1 MKQKIKKNK
10 TRYFHYQ
17 KEILN
22 TISEPA
28 SFTDKKH
35 KYVFVN
41 SAFNRLYGK
50 ETDEVIGF
58 TVGELWN
65 SEDYAKKIRPAM
77 EKCMAG
83 KPMFILYEGK
93 IPNDENKILEMNF
106 YPHRNGNG
114 EIDGV
119 ISTAKDVTEHKKA
132 ERALKDSE
140 ARLKDLN
147 ATKDKLFSIIG
158 HDLKGPLNN
167 ILGFSQLIDQQ
178 FENYS
183 SDEIRHYNKL
193 IYQLSQSVSELLEN
207 LLTWSRAQ
215 RNIISVAPQNVAIYF
230 TVEKCFGLLIQNA
243 IHKEIRLKNN
253 VPPDTVVYADEAMI
267 TTVIR
272 NLLSNAIKFT
282 HRGGT
287 ISVAAKPTGKTVQ
300 IEIKDTGVGISSDKI
315 PQLFRPDE
323 NQSSIGTEGE
333 KGTGLG
339 LIICKD
345 FIEKNKGK
353 IWVESEEFA
362 GTKFFISLPGKKDS

>member
-10 TRYFHYQ
+10 NRYFHYQ

-28 SFTDKKH
+28 SFTDKNH

-50 ETDEVIGF
+50 ETDEVIGI

-65 SEDYAKKIRPAM
+65 SNDYVKKIQPAM

-93 IPNDENKILEMNF
+93 IPDGQHKILEMNF
-106 YPHRNGNG
+106 YPHRNANG
-114 EIDGV
+114 GIDGI

-132 ERALKDSE
+132 ERALKESE
-140 ARLKDLN
+140 ARLKELN

-215 RNIISVAPQNVAIYF
+215 RNIISVSPQNVAVYF

-253 VPPDTVVYADEAMI
+253 VPPDTVVYADEAMV

-272 NLLSNAIKFT
+272 NLISNAIKFT

-287 ISVAAKPTGKTVQ
+287 ISVAVKSTEKTVQ
-300 IEIKDTGVGISSDKI
+300 LEIKDTGVGIPSDKI
-315 PQLFRPDE
+315 PQLFQPNE
-323 NQSSIGTEGE
+323 NQSSVGTEGE

-345 FIEKNKGK
+345 FIEKNRGK
-353 IWVESEEFA
+353 IWVESEEYA
-362 GTKFFISLPGKKDS
+362 GTTFFISLPAQK